1 MNETELDDLVKKV
14 QRGDRDAF
22 DELVFAIQ
30 KELRIFL
37 SAHASSIDMVEE
49 VLQSTLVTCYE
60 DIQKYELRG
69 TFLSWTKGIGRNLLL
84 KELRARSRYV
94 AAENDILE
102 RIVVE
107 AALESAQG
115 ADREQ
120 EYVERLRECL
130 GQLPDH
136 SMGLIRQRYFDRL
149 TVREIARRLNRTESW
164 AAVTIFRIRETLRN
178 CMTKEAI
185 P

>member
-1 MNETELDDLVKKV
+1 VSETDLDDLVKKV

-22 DELVFAIQ
+22 DQLVFAIR

-37 SAHASSIDMVEE
+37 SAHASSIHMVEE

-60 DIQKYELRG
+60 NIQKYELRG

-84 KELRARSRYV
+84 KELHARSRYV
-94 AAENDILE
+94 AAQNDILE

-120 EYVERLRECL
+120 EYAERLRDCL
-130 GQLPDH
+130 GQLPEH
-136 SMGLIRQRYFDRL
+136 SLGLIRQRYFDCL

-164 AAVTIFRIRETLRN
+164 AAVTLFRIRETLRN
-178 CMTKEAI
+178 CMTQEAI